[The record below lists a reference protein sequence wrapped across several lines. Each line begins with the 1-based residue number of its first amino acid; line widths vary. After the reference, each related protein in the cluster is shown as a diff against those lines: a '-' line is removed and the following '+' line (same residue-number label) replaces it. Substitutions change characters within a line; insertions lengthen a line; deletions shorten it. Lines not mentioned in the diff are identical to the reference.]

1 MIQLQHL
8 KCTCGERW
16 TENVVGNDEYL
27 PIQTVERMFGHFMKK
42 GHRPSVNRFMWG
54 IEDKELDEGYYP

>member
-8 KCTCGERW
+8 KCKCGLRF

-27 PIQTVERMFGHFMKK
+27 SIQTVERMFGHFMKR
-42 GHRPSVNRFMWG
+42 GHSPLVKRFMWG
-54 IEDKELDEGYYP
+54 IKEPELDEGYYP